1 MHFQA
6 RPNGKAIHGLFQKFI
21 PSADSP
27 LHNSRDER
35 PIAQRDL
42 ERLFQQLNLLEDRLS
57 MSSRRLNQSSTREIQ
72 ESMRGE
78 VSRLLPRRP
87 TNIKLQVLEFFSG
100 GRRYARWWVAKV
112 NYGAS
117 YSIGAF
123 EQRDQYLIR
132 APERFHRD
140 NEPEDSSDDAFRHW
154 NNEIINRV
162 KSREAIVLTSA
173 VKWSERRFIKAA
185 PRNCGCPNDEDEPLE
200 FNHDDGTLCA
210 INQIVDKGLI
220 VLHHELQSREFHRLF
235 SIKTDFH

>member
-6 RPNGKAIHGLFQKFI
+6 RPN
-21 PSADSP
+21 ADSP

-235 SIKTDFH
+235 SIKTDFY